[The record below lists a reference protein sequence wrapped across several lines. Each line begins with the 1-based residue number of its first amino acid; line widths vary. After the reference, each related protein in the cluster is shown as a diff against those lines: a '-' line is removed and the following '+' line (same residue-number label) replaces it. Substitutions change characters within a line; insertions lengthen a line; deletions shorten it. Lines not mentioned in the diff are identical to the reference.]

1 MAYVT
6 KIGSLETYE
15 KGLIEVRDDL
25 KHYLF
30 SNIYEVANGSRPFE
44 RVAVAKNIEYVA
56 EVMKVDG
63 DSAWYT
69 AKHDEFAIV
78 MDGEITV
85 NFVKLEGA
93 EPPAHNGASKLTG
106 APEGR
111 RMGRVIARRGHE
123 VLLPQG
129 AAYQFSSGKPGVVL
143 IQTMRGPVTVERW
156 AEICKLA

>member
-15 KGLIEVRDDL
+15 KGVIEVRDDL
-25 KHYLF
+25 RHYLF
-30 SNIYEVANGSRPFE
+30 SNIYEVANGAQPFE

-56 EVMKVDG
+56 EVMKVAG
-63 DSAWYT
+63 DSDWYT
-69 AKHDEFAIV
+69 AAHDEFAIV

-85 NFVKLEGA
+85 NFIMLDA
-93 EPPAHNGASKLTG
+93 EPPSHKGAAKLTG
-106 APEGR
+106 TPAGKK
-111 RMGRVIARRGHE
+111 MGRVIARRGHE

-129 AAYQFSSGKPGVVL
+129 AAYQFSASKPGVLL